1 MDYALLSSAPLFRNI
16 CREDLASML
25 SCLSA
30 RQKEFRR
37 EEIVFPEGEPISHIG
52 LVLKGSIHIVKE
64 DYWGRRT
71 LMASIGPGECFGEAY
86 ACSFGT
92 PFSFTALAAQDS
104 SVLLLDLNR
113 VLTVCSSAC
122 RFHSQLIRNL
132 LVVLADSNLRLARK
146 IESTSPRTI
155 REKLL
160 SYFSAQ
166 ARAARSSSFTI
177 PFTRQQLADYLS
189 ADRSAMTVEL
199 YRLKEE
205 GIISFDKRNFRL
217 LS

>member
-1 MDYALLSSAPLFRNI
+1 MKKPLLTASPLFGGI
-16 CREDLASML
+16 PEEDLDPML

-30 RQKEFRR
+30 RERSFRR
-37 EEIVFPEGEPISHIG
+37 EEIIFPEGEPITHIG
-52 LVLKGSIHIVKE
+52 LVLTGTVHIVKE

-86 ACSFGT
+86 ACSSGT
-92 PFSFTALAAQDS
+92 PFSFTAVAAQDTS
-104 SVLLLDLNR
+104 ILFLDVNR
-113 VLTVCSSAC
+113 ILTTCSSAC
-122 RFHSQLIRNL
+122 RFHARLIRNL
-132 LVVLADSNLRLARK
+132 LVVLADSNLRLAKK
-146 IESTSPRTI
+146 IESTAPRTI

-160 SYFSAQ
+160 SYFSSQ
-166 ARAARSSSFTI
+166 ARAAHSASFTI

-199 YRLKEE
+199 YKLKDE
-205 GIISFDKRNFRL
+205 GIIWFERRSFRI

>member
-1 MDYALLSSAPLFRNI
+1 MNDLILHASPLFRDI
-16 CREDLASML
+16 RRQDLSSML

-30 RQKEFRR
+30 RQKEFCR
-37 EEIVFPEGEPISHIG
+37 EEIIFSEGDPISHIG
-52 LVLKGSIHIVKE
+52 LILSGAVHIVKE
-64 DYWGRRT
+64 DYWGRST
-71 LMASIGPGECFGEAY
+71 LMASLGPGECFGEAY
-86 ACSFGT
+86 ACSFGV
-92 PFSFTALAAQDS
+92 PFSFTARAAQDT
-104 SVLLLDLNR
+104 SVLFLDVNR
-113 VLTVCSSAC
+113 VLTTCSSAC
-122 RFHSQLIRNL
+122 PFHTLLIRNL
-132 LVVLADSNLRLARK
+132 LSVLAESNLRLARK

-160 SYFSAQ
+160 SYLSAQ
-166 ARAARSSSFTI
+166 ARAACSSSFTI

-205 GIISFDKRNFRL
+205 GIIWFEKRHFRL